1 MEARI
6 SIKKQECLWNFSIKV
21 SEKKIMFRFN
31 NFILEKTKIFM
42 ETILYHQKA
51 IAQRAVD
58 FDQQFNVVAILLLAH
73 QGIKILTR
81 ALSKSYQTKY
91 GRG

>member
-1 MEARI
+1 MFMEFFYKSFWKKKLCLDSTI
-6 SIKKQECLWNFSIKV
+6 SFWK
-21 SEKKIMFRFN
+21 
-31 NFILEKTKIFM
+31 KTKIFM
-42 ETILYHQKA
+42 ETILYHSQA
-51 IAQRAVD
+51 TEQRAVD
-58 FDQQFNVVAILLLAH
+58 FDQKFNVVAILLLAH